1 MFKMVT
7 TNNMQTLHIW
17 DTEYSADSVEWCPIS
32 PYQNIF
38 VCGTYQL
45 DTTANTEV
53 EKREA
58 EGSIKNLEM
67 SEGSAICNH
76 YKRKGRLYL
85 FGIESVKG
93 LHLLQTLEMPAVLDC
108 KWCHCKMYGKI
119 LLAVANAL
127 GEVLLYEMHAT
138 GESKLEEDEMNIK
151 GIGPWLSCTLSL
163 LYSSVITQDADSETL
178 ALSLD
183 WSTGRCEFQHVQN
196 SPLIS
201 VSDSKGHIS
210 LFALTDLAL
219 EKREYWKAHD
229 FEAWI
234 TAFDYWNCSIVYT
247 GKIESHSSYVY
258 WTVHHLDS

>member
-1 MFKMVT
+1 MAT

-45 DTTANTEV
+45 ATTENTEE
-53 EKREA
+53 EKRES
-58 EGSIKNLEM
+58 EGSIKNLEI
-67 SEGSAICNH
+67 SEGSAICNR

-85 FGIESVKG
+85 FGIESLKG
-93 LHLLQTLEMPAVLDC
+93 LCLLQTLEMPAVLDC
-108 KWCHCKMYGKI
+108 KWCHCKIYGKV

-138 GESKLEEDEMNIK
+138 GESKLEEDKMNIQ
-151 GIGPWLSCTLSL
+151 GIEPWLSCTLSL
-163 LYSSVITQDADSETL
+163 LCGSVITQEADSETL

-183 WSTGRCEFQHVQN
+183 WSTGRCDFQHVQN
-196 SPLIS
+196 SPFIS
-201 VSDSKGHIS
+201 VSDSNGCIS
-210 LFALTDLAL
+210 VFALTDLRL
-219 EKREYWKAHD
+219 EKRECWKAHD

-234 TAFDYWNCSIVYT
+234 TAFDYWNCSVVFT
-247 GKIESHSSYVY
+247 GKIESPSV
-258 WTVHHLDS
+258 

>member
-45 DTTANTEV
+45 ATTESTEV
-53 EKREA
+53 EKRES
-58 EGSIKNLEM
+58 EGSSKNLEM

-85 FGIESVKG
+85 FAVESSKG
-93 LHLLQTLEMPAVLDC
+93 LYLLQTLEMPAVLDC
-108 KWCHCKMYGKI
+108 KWCHCKIYGKI

-127 GEVLLYEMHAT
+127 GEVLLYEMHGT
-138 GESKLEEDEMNIK
+138 GESKLEEDKMNIK
-151 GIGPWLSCTLSL
+151 GIEPWLSCTLSL
-163 LYSSVITQDADSETL
+163 LCSSVVTQEADSETL

-183 WSTGRCEFQHVQN
+183 WSTGRCDFQHVQN

-201 VSDSKGHIS
+201 VSDSKGYIT
-210 LFALTDLAL
+210 LFTLTELTL
-219 EKREYWKAHD
+219 EKRECWKAHD

-234 TAFDYWNCSIVYT
+234 TAFDYWNCSVVYT
-247 GKIESHSSYVY
+247 GKIGSHSV
-258 WTVHHLDS
+258 